1 MSDQTIVVLDFGGQY
16 NHLIARRIRELG
28 VRSVLLPHD
37 TTLAKIRKEYD
48 VAGII
53 LSGSYS
59 SVRKPDFLSMD
70 EKILFSGIPVLG
82 ICYGMQLIAKLM
94 GGQVIPAAKSEYGKQ
109 SVSIKNSESLLFRG
123 VGQKTEVFMSHKDV
137 VDTLPKDFVIDASAS
152 DSTVAAIEHVTL
164 PIYGV
169 QFHPEVTHTIEGM
182 RMLDN
187 FISLVCRASKTWKM
201 DAFAEEKANEIQNTV
216 KDEKV
221 LLGLSGGVDS
231 AVTAMLVHKAI
242 GSNLTCV
249 FVDHGLLR
257 KNESDEVMNSLSGK
271 FGLNIIR
278 VDASDRFLEKLH
290 GVTDPETK
298 RKIIGNEFI
307 KVFEET
313 ANKLGDLAFLAQ
325 GTLYTDKVES
335 GTGASATIKSHHNV
349 GGLPDHMNLRLLEP
363 LDTLFKDEVRKLGLT
378 LGLPESLVNRQPF
391 PGPGLAIRIIGEIT
405 KDRLNLVKE
414 SDAILREEIFANGLD
429 KETWQYF
436 TLLPGVHTVGVMGDE
451 RTYGELIVIRAV
463 SSVDGMTADW
473 AKLPYDVLDKI
484 SIRIVNE
491 VSGITRVAYDI
502 TSKPPGTIEWE

>member
-1 MSDQTIVVLDFGGQY
+1 
-16 NHLIARRIRELG
+16 
-28 VRSVLLPHD
+28 
-37 TTLAKIRKEYD
+37 
-48 VAGII
+48 
-53 LSGSYS
+53 
-59 SVRKPDFLSMD
+59 
-70 EKILFSGIPVLG
+70 
-82 ICYGMQLIAKLM
+82 
-94 GGQVIPAAKSEYGKQ
+94 
-109 SVSIKNSESLLFRG
+109 
-123 VGQKTEVFMSHKDV
+123 
-137 VDTLPKDFVIDASAS
+137 
-152 DSTVAAIEHVTL
+152 
-164 PIYGV
+164 
-169 QFHPEVTHTIEGM
+169 
-182 RMLDN
+182 
-187 FISLVCRASKTWKM
+187 
-201 DAFAEEKANEIQNTV
+201 
-216 KDEKV
+216 
-221 LLGLSGGVDS
+221 LSGGVDS

-257 KNESDEVMNSLSGK
+257 KNESDEVMHSLSGK

-491 VSGITRVAYDI
+491 VPGITRVAYDI

>member
-1 MSDQTIVVLDFGGQY
+1 MSDQTIIVLDFGGQY

-313 ANKLGDLAFLAQ
+313 AN
-325 GTLYTDKVES
+325 
-335 GTGASATIKSHHNV
+335 
-349 GGLPDHMNLRLLEP
+349 
-363 LDTLFKDEVRKLGLT
+363 
-378 LGLPESLVNRQPF
+378 
-391 PGPGLAIRIIGEIT
+391 
-405 KDRLNLVKE
+405 
-414 SDAILREEIFANGLD
+414 
-429 KETWQYF
+429 
-436 TLLPGVHTVGVMGDE
+436 
-451 RTYGELIVIRAV
+451 
-463 SSVDGMTADW
+463 
-473 AKLPYDVLDKI
+473 
-484 SIRIVNE
+484 
-491 VSGITRVAYDI
+491 
-502 TSKPPGTIEWE
+502 

>member
-1 MSDQTIVVLDFGGQY
+1 
-16 NHLIARRIRELG
+16 
-28 VRSVLLPHD
+28 
-37 TTLAKIRKEYD
+37 
-48 VAGII
+48 
-53 LSGSYS
+53 
-59 SVRKPDFLSMD
+59 
-70 EKILFSGIPVLG
+70 
-82 ICYGMQLIAKLM
+82 
-94 GGQVIPAAKSEYGKQ
+94 
-109 SVSIKNSESLLFRG
+109 
-123 VGQKTEVFMSHKDV
+123 
-137 VDTLPKDFVIDASAS
+137 
-152 DSTVAAIEHVTL
+152 
-164 PIYGV
+164 
-169 QFHPEVTHTIEGM
+169 
-182 RMLDN
+182 
-187 FISLVCRASKTWKM
+187 
-201 DAFAEEKANEIQNTV
+201 
-216 KDEKV
+216 
-221 LLGLSGGVDS
+221 
-231 AVTAMLVHKAI
+231 MLVHKAI

-257 KNESDEVMNSLSGK
+257 KNESDEVMHSLSGK

>member
-1 MSDQTIVVLDFGGQY
+1 
-16 NHLIARRIRELG
+16 
-28 VRSVLLPHD
+28 
-37 TTLAKIRKEYD
+37 
-48 VAGII
+48 
-53 LSGSYS
+53 
-59 SVRKPDFLSMD
+59 
-70 EKILFSGIPVLG
+70 
-82 ICYGMQLIAKLM
+82 
-94 GGQVIPAAKSEYGKQ
+94 
-109 SVSIKNSESLLFRG
+109 
-123 VGQKTEVFMSHKDV
+123 
-137 VDTLPKDFVIDASAS
+137 
-152 DSTVAAIEHVTL
+152 
-164 PIYGV
+164 
-169 QFHPEVTHTIEGM
+169 
-182 RMLDN
+182 
-187 FISLVCRASKTWKM
+187 
-201 DAFAEEKANEIQNTV
+201 
-216 KDEKV
+216 
-221 LLGLSGGVDS
+221 LSGGVDS

-290 GVTDPETK
+290 GVADPETK

-313 ANKLGDLAFLAQ
+313 ANKLGNFGFLAQ

-335 GTGASATIKSHHNV
+335 GSGGSAVIKSHHNV

-405 KDRLNLVKE
+405 KEKLNLVRE
-414 SDAILREEIFANGLD
+414 SDAILHEEILLSGLS
-429 KETWQYF
+429 KGVWQYF
-436 TLLPGVHTVGVMGDE
+436 TLLPGVNTVGVMGDE
-451 RTYGELIVIRAV
+451 RTYGDLIIIRAV

-473 AKLPYDVLDKI
+473 AKLPYDVLDRI

-491 VSGITRVAYDI
+491 VPGITRVAYDI